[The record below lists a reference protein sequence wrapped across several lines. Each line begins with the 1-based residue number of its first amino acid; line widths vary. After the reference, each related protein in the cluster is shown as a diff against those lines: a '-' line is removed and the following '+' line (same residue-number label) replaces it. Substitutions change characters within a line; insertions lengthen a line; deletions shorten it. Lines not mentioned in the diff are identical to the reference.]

1 MSEKK
6 RPLPPR
12 STRLQEFAEYRRIAS
27 IDEMGRRKFANNAF
41 DGILTMVGVVMGS
54 YVGGVREPRIIVS
67 TGLATCMAM
76 GISGFWGAYVTESAE
91 RKREL
96 QDLEHAMLRD
106 LGDTEQARASR
117 FAAIVVSVIDGLS
130 PLVAGMFVLLP
141 FLFAGAWFAAGT
153 SYVAALDQ
161 RRRLDATTVLVATRW
176 SAGREERD
184 SRLTTVSQS
193 SAMALPAG
201 GGSWPRQT
209 PRSSAFSCMSFGAM
223 PP

>member
-1 MSEKK
+1 MSETK

-12 STRLQEFAEYRRIAS
+12 STWLQEFAEYRRIAS
-27 IDEMGRRKFANNAF
+27 IDEMSRRKFANNAF

-54 YVGGVREPRIIVS
+54 YVAGVREPRIIVS

-96 QDLEHAMLRD
+96 QDLEQAMLRD
-106 LGDTEQARASR
+106 LGETEQARASR

-141 FLFAGAWFAAGT
+141 FFFAGAWFAAGT
-153 SYVAALDQ
+153 SYVAAL
-161 RRRLDATTVLVATRW
+161 
-176 SAGREERD
+176 
-184 SRLTTVSQS
+184 
-193 SAMALPAG
+193 AMAFLLLFGLGVFLGKVARENALVGGLRMIVAGLVCVALTFLISG
-201 GGSWPRQT
+201 GG
-209 PRSSAFSCMSFGAM
+209 
-223 PP
+223 

>member
-1 MSEKK
+1 MSEAK
-6 RPLPPR
+6 RPWTSR
-12 STRLQEFAEYRRIAS
+12 FARLHEFAEYRRIAS

-106 LGDTEQARASR
+106 LGETEQARASR

-153 SYVAALDQ
+153 SYVAAL
-161 RRRLDATTVLVATRW
+161 
-176 SAGREERD
+176 
-184 SRLTTVSQS
+184 
-193 SAMALPAG
+193 AMAFLLLFGLGVFLGKVARENALVGGIRMIIAGLVCVALTFLISG
-201 GGSWPRQT
+201 GG
-209 PRSSAFSCMSFGAM
+209 
-223 PP
+223 

>member
-1 MSEKK
+1 MPVSEAK
-6 RPLPPR
+6 RPWTSR
-12 STRLQEFAEYRRIAS
+12 FARLREFAEYRRIAS

-54 YVGGVREPRIIVS
+54 YVAGVREPRIIVS

-106 LGDTEQARASR
+106 LGETEQARASR

-141 FLFAGAWFAAGT
+141 FLFAGAWFAADTG
-153 SYVAALDQ
+153 YVAAL
-161 RRRLDATTVLVATRW
+161 
-176 SAGREERD
+176 
-184 SRLTTVSQS
+184 
-193 SAMALPAG
+193 AMAFLLLFGLGVFLGKVARENALVGGLRMIVAGLVCVALTFLISG
-201 GGSWPRQT
+201 GG
-209 PRSSAFSCMSFGAM
+209 
-223 PP
+223 

>member
-1 MSEKK
+1 MSEAK
-6 RPLPPR
+6 RPWTSR
-12 STRLQEFAEYRRIAS
+12 FARLSEFAEYRRIAS

-96 QDLEHAMLRD
+96 QDLEQAMLRD

-153 SYVAALDQ
+153 SYVAAL
-161 RRRLDATTVLVATRW
+161 
-176 SAGREERD
+176 
-184 SRLTTVSQS
+184 
-193 SAMALPAG
+193 AMAFLLLFGLGVFLGKVARENALVGGIRMIIAG
-201 GGSWPRQT
+201 LVCVALTFLISGGAR
-209 PRSSAFSCMSFGAM
+209 
-223 PP
+223 

>member
-1 MSEKK
+1 MPVSETK
-6 RPLPPR
+6 RPLTPR
-12 STRLQEFAEYRRIAS
+12 STRLQEFAQYRRIAS

-41 DGILTMVGVVMGS
+41 DGILTMIGVVMGS
-54 YVGGVREPRIIVS
+54 YVAGVREPRIIVS

-106 LGDTEQARASR
+106 LGETEQARASR

-153 SYVAALDQ
+153 SYVAAL
-161 RRRLDATTVLVATRW
+161 
-176 SAGREERD
+176 
-184 SRLTTVSQS
+184 
-193 SAMALPAG
+193 AMAFLLLFGLGVFLGKVARENALVGGVRMIVAGLVCVALTFLISG
-201 GGSWPRQT
+201 GG
-209 PRSSAFSCMSFGAM
+209 
-223 PP
+223 